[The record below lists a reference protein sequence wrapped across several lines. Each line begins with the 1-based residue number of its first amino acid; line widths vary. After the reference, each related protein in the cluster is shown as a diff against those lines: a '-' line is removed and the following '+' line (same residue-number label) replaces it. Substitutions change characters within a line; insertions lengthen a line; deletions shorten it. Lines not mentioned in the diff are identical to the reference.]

1 MKHDGK
7 NIVANFMSQCN
18 NVYLCIDTI
27 NKDMTLQQLEYIIA
41 VEQHGFFVA
50 AADACGVTQSTL
62 SLMIKKLEEEL
73 DVRIFNRDTHPV
85 TVTEMGK
92 KVIEEAKMAVYHT
105 KQLLELTRTAKEQAS
120 GDLSIAMTTTVAPVL
135 MPGLFRYMR
144 TKNSAIRLRVEEMI
158 TATIIAKLKKAEVDM
173 GILTY
178 PVNDPDLLEVPL
190 YHERFFAYV
199 SPDDPWA
206 ELESIERKHL
216 LEHRVWT
223 MKDGVRL
230 FDRTKVRSE
239 EEITYDKL
247 YEGGRVGILIQIANE
262 NGGLTVVPESHLHLL
277 SESVTR
283 CIKPIVNPE
292 PERVI
297 GLAFRKDYV
306 HERMMNIVVKAIKT
320 LVPAEMIDGMIRTD
334 YLRL

>member
-1 MKHDGK
+1 
-7 NIVANFMSQCN
+7 
-18 NVYLCIDTI
+18 
-27 NKDMTLQQLEYIIA
+27 MTLQQLEYIIA
-41 VEQHGFFVA
+41 VDEHGYFVA
-50 AADACGVTQSTL
+50 AAEACEVTQSTL

-73 DVRIFNRDTHPV
+73 DVKIFNRDTHPV
-85 TVTEMGK
+85 TVTEMGR
-92 KVIEEAKMAVYHT
+92 KVIDEAKMAVYHA
-105 KQLLELTRTAKEQAS
+105 KQLMELTRTAKAQAS

-135 MPGLFRYMR
+135 MPGLFHFMR
-144 TKNSAIRLRVEEMI
+144 TQYPAIRLRVEEMI
-158 TATIIAKLKKAEVDM
+158 TATIIAKLKMAEVDM
-173 GILTY
+173 GIVTY
-178 PVNDPDLLEVPL
+178 PINDPDLLEVPL
-190 YHERFFAYV
+190 YHERFLAYV
-199 SPDDPWA
+199 SPKDA
-206 ELESIERKHL
+206 LNQVESIERKHL
-216 LEHRVWT
+216 LEHQVWT

-230 FDRTKVRSE
+230 FDRSKVRSG

-277 SESVTR
+277 PESVQR

-292 PERVI
+292 PERTI

-320 LVPAEMIDGMIRTD
+320 LVPSEMIDGMIRTD

>member
-1 MKHDGK
+1 
-7 NIVANFMSQCN
+7 MSQCN
-18 NVYLCIDTI
+18 NIYLCIDKI
-27 NKDMTLQQLEYIIA
+27 NNKMTLQQLEYIIA
-41 VEQHGFFVA
+41 VDQHGYFVEA
-50 AADACGVTQSTL
+50 AEACGVTQSTL

-73 DVRIFNRDTHPV
+73 DVKVFNRDTHPV
-85 TVTEMGK
+85 TVTEMGRR
-92 KVIEEAKMAVYHT
+92 VIDEAKEAVFHT
-105 KQLLELTRTAKEQAS
+105 KQLLELTRSAKEQSS

-135 MPGLFRYMR
+135 MPGLFHFMR
-144 TKNSAIRLRVEEMI
+144 VKYASIRLRVEEMI
-158 TATIIAKLKKAEVDM
+158 SSTIISKLKRAEADM
-173 GILTY
+173 GIMTY
-178 PVNDPDLLEVPL
+178 PVNDPDLLELPL

-199 SPDDPWA
+199 SPKDTLFQA
-206 ELESIERKHL
+206 ESIERKHL

-230 FDRTKVRSE
+230 FDRSKVRSE

-262 NGGLTVVPESHLHLL
+262 NGGITIVPESHLHLL
-277 SESVTR
+277 PEEVKR
-283 CIKPIVNPE
+283 CIRPIVNPE

-297 GLAFRKDYV
+297 GLSFRKDYV

-320 LVPAEMIDGMIRTD
+320 MVPAEMIDGMIRMD

>member
-1 MKHDGK
+1 
-7 NIVANFMSQCN
+7 MSQYN
-18 NVYLCIDTI
+18 NIYLCIDKI
-27 NKDMTLQQLEYIIA
+27 NKEMTLQQLEYIIA
-41 VEQHGFFVA
+41 VEQHGYFVN

-73 DVRIFNRDTHPV
+73 DVKIFNRDTHPV
-85 TVTEMGK
+85 TVTEMGR
-92 KVIEEAKMAVYHT
+92 KVIDEAKMAVYHT

-144 TKNSAIRLRVEEMI
+144 TKYSAIHLSVEEM
-158 TATIIAKLKKAEVDM
+158 TTPTIIGKLKKAEADM

-230 FDRTKVRSE
+230 FDRSKFRSE

-306 HERMMNIVVKAIKT
+306 HERMMNIVVKAVKT
-320 LVPAEMIDGMIRTD
+320 MVPAEMIDGMIRTD

>member
-1 MKHDGK
+1 
-7 NIVANFMSQCN
+7 MSQCN
-18 NVYLCIDTI
+18 NVYLCIDII
-27 NKDMTLQQLEYIIA
+27 NKEMTLQQLEYIIA
-41 VEQHGFFVA
+41 VEQHGYFVN

-73 DVRIFNRDTHPV
+73 DVKIFNRDTHPV
-85 TVTEMGK
+85 TVTEMGRR
-92 KVIEEAKMAVYHT
+92 VIDEAKMAVYHT

-135 MPGLFRYMR
+135 MPGLFHYMR
-144 TKNSAIRLRVEEMI
+144 TKNPAIRLRVEEMI
-158 TATIIAKLKKAEVDM
+158 TATIITKLKKAEVDM
-173 GILTY
+173 GIVTY

-199 SPDDPWA
+199 SPQDA
-206 ELESIERKHL
+206 MYQVESIERSQLRQSK
-216 LEHRVWT
+216 VWT

-230 FDRTKVRSE
+230 FDRSQVRSE
-239 EEITYDKL
+239 EEIRYDKL
-247 YEGGRVGILIQIANE
+247 FEGGRVGILIQIVNE
-262 NGGLTVVPESHLHLL
+262 NGGITIVPESHLHLL
-277 SESVTR
+277 PESVKDNIR
-283 CIKPIVNPE
+283 PIVNPE
-292 PERVI
+292 PQRTI

-320 LVPAEMIDGMIRTD
+320 MVPSEFLDGVIRAD

>member
-1 MKHDGK
+1 
-7 NIVANFMSQCN
+7 MSQHN
-18 NVYLCIDTI
+18 NIYLCIDKI
-27 NKDMTLQQLEYIIA
+27 NKEMTLQQLEYIIA
-41 VEQHGFFVA
+41 VEQHGYFVTA
-50 AADACGVTQSTL
+50 AESCGVTQSTL

-73 DVRIFNRDTHPV
+73 DVKIFNRDTHPV

-105 KQLLELTRTAKEQAS
+105 KQLIELTRTAKEQAS

-135 MPGLFRYMR
+135 MPGLFHYMR
-144 TKNSAIRLRVEEMI
+144 TRHAAIQLRVEEMI
-158 TATIIAKLKKAEVDM
+158 TATIIDKLKKAEVDM

-178 PVNDPDLLEVPL
+178 PVNDPDLLEIPL

-199 SPDDPWA
+199 SPDDAWA
-206 ELESIERKHL
+206 QLESIERTHL
-216 LEHRVWT
+216 LDHRVWT

-230 FDRTKVRSE
+230 FDRAKVRS

>member
-1 MKHDGK
+1 
-7 NIVANFMSQCN
+7 
-18 NVYLCIDTI
+18 
-27 NKDMTLQQLEYIIA
+27 MTLQQLEYIIA
-41 VEQHGFFVA
+41 VEQHGYFVN

-73 DVRIFNRDTHPV
+73 DVKIFNRDTHPV
-85 TVTEMGK
+85 TVTEIGR
-92 KVIEEAKMAVYHT
+92 KVIDEAKMAVYHT

-135 MPGLFRYMR
+135 MPGLFHYMR
-144 TKNSAIRLRVEEMI
+144 IRHASILLRVEEMI
-158 TATIIAKLKKAEVDM
+158 TSTIIEKLKKADVDM
-173 GILTY
+173 GIITY

-206 ELESIERKHL
+206 ELESIERMRL
-216 LEHRVWT
+216 LDHRVWT

-230 FDRTKVRSE
+230 FDRSKVRS

-283 CIKPIVNPE
+283 CIKPIANPE
-292 PERVI
+292 PERTI

>member
-1 MKHDGK
+1 
-7 NIVANFMSQCN
+7 MSQYN
-18 NVYLCIDTI
+18 IIYLCIDKI
-27 NKDMTLQQLEYIIA
+27 NKKMTLQQLEYIIA
-41 VEQHGFFVA
+41 VEQHGYFVTA
-50 AADACGVTQSTL
+50 AESCGVTQSTL

-73 DVRIFNRDTHPV
+73 DVKIFNRDTHPV

-92 KVIEEAKMAVYHT
+92 KVIDEAKQAVYHT
-105 KQLLELTRTAKEQAS
+105 KQLLEMTRTAKEQAS

-135 MPGLFRYMR
+135 MPGLFHYMR
-144 TKNSAIRLRVEEMI
+144 TRHAAIQLRVEEMI
-158 TATIIAKLKKAEVDM
+158 TATIIDKLKKAEVDM
-173 GILTY
+173 GIITY

-199 SPDDPWA
+199 SPDDAWA
-206 ELESIERKHL
+206 QLESIERTHL
-216 LEHRVWT
+216 LDHRVWT

-230 FDRTKVRSE
+230 FDRSKVRS

-277 SESVTR
+277 PESVTK

-306 HERMMNIVVKAIKT
+306 HERMMNIVVKAVKT
-320 LVPAEMIDGMIRTD
+320 MVPAEMIDGMIRTD

>member
-7 NIVANFMSQCN
+7 NTVVNFMSQYN
-18 NVYLCIDTI
+18 NVYLCIDKI
-27 NKDMTLQQLEYIIA
+27 NKVMTLQQLEYIIA
-41 VEQHGFFVA
+41 VEQHGYFVA

-73 DVRIFNRDTHPV
+73 DIRIFNRDTHPV

-105 KQLLELTRTAKEQAS
+105 KQLIELTRTAKEQAS

-144 TKNSAIRLRVEEMI
+144 TKNSTIRLRVEEMI
-158 TATIIAKLKKAEVDM
+158 TATIITKLKKAEVDM

-178 PVNDPDLLEVPL
+178 PVNDPDLLEMPL

-230 FDRTKVRSE
+230 FDRSKFRSE

-320 LVPAEMIDGMIRTD
+320 MVPAEMIDGMIRTD

>member
-1 MKHDGK
+1 
-7 NIVANFMSQCN
+7 MSQYN
-18 NVYLCIDTI
+18 IIYLCIDKI
-27 NKDMTLQQLEYIIA
+27 NKGMTLQQLEYIIA
-41 VEQHGFFVA
+41 VEQHGYFVTA
-50 AADACGVTQSTL
+50 AESCGVTQSTL

-73 DVRIFNRDTHPV
+73 DVKIFNRDTHPV
-85 TVTEMGK
+85 TVTEMGQ
-92 KVIEEAKMAVYHT
+92 KVIDEAKQAVYHT
-105 KQLLELTRTAKEQAS
+105 KQLLEMTRTAKEQAS

-135 MPGLFRYMR
+135 MPGLFHYMR
-144 TKNSAIRLRVEEMI
+144 TRHAAIQLRVEEMI
-158 TATIIAKLKKAEVDM
+158 TATIIDKLKKAEVDM
-173 GILTY
+173 GIITY

-206 ELESIERKHL
+206 QLESIERTHL
-216 LEHRVWT
+216 LDHRVWT

-230 FDRTKVRSE
+230 FDRSKVRS

-277 SESVTR
+277 PESVTK

-306 HERMMNIVVKAIKT
+306 HERMMNIVVKAVKT
-320 LVPAEMIDGMIRTD
+320 MVPAEMIDGMIRTD

>member
-1 MKHDGK
+1 
-7 NIVANFMSQCN
+7 MSQCN
-18 NVYLCIDTI
+18 NIYLCIDKI
-27 NKDMTLQQLEYIIA
+27 NKEMTLQQLEYIIA
-41 VEQHGFFVA
+41 VEQHGYFVN

-73 DVRIFNRDTHPV
+73 DVKIFNRDTHPV
-85 TVTEMGK
+85 TVTEMGRR
-92 KVIEEAKMAVYHT
+92 VIDEAKMAVYHT

-135 MPGLFRYMR
+135 MPGLFHYMR
-144 TKNSAIRLRVEEMI
+144 TKNPAIRLRVEEMI
-158 TATIIAKLKKAEVDM
+158 TATIITKLKKAEVDM
-173 GILTY
+173 GIVTY

-199 SPDDPWA
+199 SPQDA
-206 ELESIERKHL
+206 LYQEESVERKHL
-216 LEHRVWT
+216 LEHKVWT

-230 FDRTKVRSE
+230 IDRSKVRSE

-247 YEGGRVGILIQIANE
+247 YEGGRVGILIQIVNE
-262 NGGLTVVPESHLHLL
+262 NGGITIVPESHLHLL
-277 SESVTR
+277 PESVKDN
-283 CIKPIVNPE
+283 IKPIVSPE
-292 PERVI
+292 PQRTI
-297 GLAFRKDYV
+297 GLVFRKDYV

-320 LVPAEMIDGMIRTD
+320 VVPSEFLDGVIRAD

>member
-1 MKHDGK
+1 
-7 NIVANFMSQCN
+7 
-18 NVYLCIDTI
+18 
-27 NKDMTLQQLEYIIA
+27 MTLQQLEYIIA
-41 VEQHGFFVA
+41 VEQHGYFVA

-73 DVRIFNRDTHPV
+73 DVKIFNRDTHPV

-105 KQLLELTRTAKEQAS
+105 KQLLELTRSAKEQAS
-120 GDLSIAMTTTVAPVL
+120 GDLNIAMTTTVAPVL

-144 TKNSAIRLRVEEMI
+144 TKYSAIRLSVEEM
-158 TATIIAKLKKAEVDM
+158 TTPTIIDKLKKAEADM

-178 PVNDPDLLEVPL
+178 PINDPDLLEVPL

-206 ELESIERKHL
+206 ELESIERAHL
-216 LEHRVWT
+216 LDHRVWT

-230 FDRTKVRSE
+230 FDRSKVRS

-277 SESVTR
+277 SESVR
-283 CIKPIVNPE
+283 SCIKPIINPE

-320 LVPAEMIDGMIRTD
+320 MVPAEMIDGMIRTD

>member
-1 MKHDGK
+1 
-7 NIVANFMSQCN
+7 
-18 NVYLCIDTI
+18 
-27 NKDMTLQQLEYIIA
+27 MTLQQLEYIIA
-41 VEQHGFFVA
+41 VDEHGYFVTA
-50 AADACGVTQSTL
+50 AEACNVTQSTM

-85 TVTEMGK
+85 TVTEMGR
-92 KVIEEAKMAVYHT
+92 KVIDEAKMAIYHT
-105 KQLLELTRTAKEQAS
+105 KQLLELTRTAKEQSS
-120 GDLSIAMTTTVAPVL
+120 GDLNIAMTTTVAPVL
-135 MPGLFRYMR
+135 MPGLFHFMR
-144 TKNSAIRLRVEEMI
+144 TQYPAIQLRVEEMI
-158 TATIIAKLKKAEVDM
+158 TATIIDKLKKAEVDM
-173 GILTY
+173 GIITY
-178 PVNDPDLLEVPL
+178 PVSDPDLLEVPL

-206 ELESIERKHL
+206 ELESIERTHL

-230 FDRTKVRSE
+230 FDRSKVRSE

-277 SESVTR
+277 PESVR
-283 CIKPIVNPE
+283 NCIKPIVNPE
-292 PERVI
+292 PERTI

>member
-1 MKHDGK
+1 
-7 NIVANFMSQCN
+7 
-18 NVYLCIDTI
+18 
-27 NKDMTLQQLEYIIA
+27 MTLQQLEYIIA
-41 VEQHGFFVA
+41 VEQHGYFVN

-73 DVRIFNRDTHPV
+73 DVKIFNRDTHPV
-85 TVTEMGK
+85 TVTEMGR
-92 KVIEEAKMAVYHT
+92 KVIDEAKMAIYHT
-105 KQLLELTRTAKEQAS
+105 KQLIEMTRSAKEQAS

-135 MPGLFRYMR
+135 MPGLFHYMR
-144 TKNSAIRLRVEEMI
+144 TKHSAIRLRVEEMI

-173 GILTY
+173 GIITY

-199 SPDDPWA
+199 SPQDA
-206 ELESIERKHL
+206 MYHAESIERKQL
-216 LEHRVWT
+216 RQLKVWT
-223 MKDGVRL
+223 MKNGVRL
-230 FDRTKVRSE
+230 FDRSQVRSE

-247 YEGGRVGILIQIANE
+247 FEGGRVGILIQIVNE
-262 NGGLTVVPESHLHLL
+262 NGGVTIVPESHLHLL
-277 SESVTR
+277 PEMVKDR
-283 CIKPIVNPE
+283 IKPIVNPE
-292 PERVI
+292 PQRTI

-320 LVPAEMIDGMIRTD
+320 LVPSEFLDGVIRVD

>member
-1 MKHDGK
+1 
-7 NIVANFMSQCN
+7 MSQYN
-18 NVYLCIDTI
+18 IVYLCIDKI
-27 NKDMTLQQLEYIIA
+27 NKEMTLQQLEYIIA
-41 VEQHGFFVA
+41 VEQHGYFVA

-73 DVRIFNRDTHPV
+73 DVKIFNRDTHPV

-92 KVIEEAKMAVYHT
+92 KVIEEAKMAIYHT
-105 KQLLELTRTAKEQAS
+105 KQLLELTRSAKEQAS

-144 TKNSAIRLRVEEMI
+144 TKYSAIRLGVEEM
-158 TATIIAKLKKAEVDM
+158 TTPTIIDKLKKAEADM

-178 PVNDPDLLEVPL
+178 PINDPDLLEVPL

-206 ELESIERKHL
+206 ELESIERAHL
-216 LEHRVWT
+216 LDHRVWT

-230 FDRTKVRSE
+230 FDRSKVRS

-277 SESVTR
+277 SESVR
-283 CIKPIVNPE
+283 SCIKPIINPE

-306 HERMMNIVVKAIKT
+306 HERMMNIVVKAVKT
-320 LVPAEMIDGMIRTD
+320 MVPAGMIDGMIRTD

>member
-1 MKHDGK
+1 
-7 NIVANFMSQCN
+7 
-18 NVYLCIDTI
+18 
-27 NKDMTLQQLEYIIA
+27 MTLQQLEYIIA
-41 VEQHGFFVA
+41 VEQHGYFVA

-73 DVRIFNRDTHPV
+73 DVKIFNRDTHPV
-85 TVTEMGK
+85 TVTEMGE
-92 KVIEEAKMAVYHT
+92 KVIEEAKMAIYHT

-120 GDLSIAMTTTVAPVL
+120 GELSIAMITTVAPVL
-135 MPGLFRYMR
+135 MPGLFHYMR
-144 TKNSAIRLRVEEMI
+144 TKHSAIRLRVEEMI
-158 TATIIAKLKKAEVDM
+158 TTTILTKLKKAEVDM
-173 GILTY
+173 GIVTY

-199 SPDDPWA
+199 SPDDAWA

-216 LEHRVWT
+216 LDHRVWT

-230 FDRTKVRSE
+230 FDRSRVRSG

-262 NGGLTVVPESHLHLL
+262 NGGLTVVPGSHLHLL
-277 SESVTR
+277 PEPLKN
-283 CIKPIVNPE
+283 CIKPIVNPV
-292 PERVI
+292 PERTI

>member
-1 MKHDGK
+1 
-7 NIVANFMSQCN
+7 
-18 NVYLCIDTI
+18 
-27 NKDMTLQQLEYIIA
+27 MTLQQLEYIIA
-41 VEQHGFFVA
+41 VEQHGYFVTA
-50 AADACGVTQSTL
+50 AESCGVTQSTL

-73 DVRIFNRDTHPV
+73 DVKIFNRDTHPV
-85 TVTEMGK
+85 TVTEMGR
-92 KVIEEAKMAVYHT
+92 KVIDEAKQAVYHT
-105 KQLLELTRTAKEQAS
+105 KQLLEMTRTAKEQAS

-135 MPGLFRYMR
+135 MPGLFHYMR
-144 TKNSAIRLRVEEMI
+144 TRHAAIQLRVEEM
-158 TATIIAKLKKAEVDM
+158 TTPTIIDKLKKAEADM

-206 ELESIERKHL
+206 ELESIERAHL
-216 LEHRVWT
+216 LDHRVWT

-230 FDRTKVRSE
+230 FDRSKVRS

-277 SESVTR
+277 SESVR
-283 CIKPIVNPE
+283 SCIKPIINPE

-320 LVPAEMIDGMIRTD
+320 MVPAEMIDGMIRTD

>member
-1 MKHDGK
+1 
-7 NIVANFMSQCN
+7 
-18 NVYLCIDTI
+18 
-27 NKDMTLQQLEYIIA
+27 MTLQQLEYIIA
-41 VEQHGFFVA
+41 VDEHGYFVA
-50 AADACGVTQSTL
+50 AAEACEVTQSTL

-73 DVRIFNRDTHPV
+73 DVKIFNRDTHPV
-85 TVTEMGK
+85 TVTEMGR
-92 KVIEEAKMAVYHT
+92 KVIDEAKMAVYHA
-105 KQLLELTRTAKEQAS
+105 KQLMELTRTAKAQAS

-135 MPGLFRYMR
+135 MPGLFHFMR
-144 TKNSAIRLRVEEMI
+144 TQYPAIRLRVEEMI
-158 TATIIAKLKKAEVDM
+158 TATIISKLKIAEVDM
-173 GILTY
+173 GIVTY

-190 YHERFFAYV
+190 YHERFLAYV
-199 SPDDPWA
+199 SPKDA
-206 ELESIERKHL
+206 LNQVESIERKHL
-216 LEHRVWT
+216 LEHQVWT

-230 FDRTKVRSE
+230 FDRSKVRSG

-277 SESVTR
+277 PESVQR

-292 PERVI
+292 PERTI

-320 LVPAEMIDGMIRTD
+320 LVPSEMIDGMIRTD

>member
-1 MKHDGK
+1 MF
-7 NIVANFMSQCN
+7 FMSQYN
-18 NVYLCIDTI
+18 NVYLCIDKI
-27 NKDMTLQQLEYIIA
+27 NKEMTLQQLEYIIA
-41 VEQHGFFVA
+41 VEQHGYFVN

-73 DVRIFNRDTHPV
+73 DVKLFNRDTHPV
-85 TVTEMGK
+85 TVTEMGR
-92 KVIEEAKMAVYHT
+92 KVIDEAKMAVYHT

-144 TKNSAIRLRVEEMI
+144 TKNSAIRLSVEEM
-158 TATIIAKLKKAEVDM
+158 TTPTIIDKLKKAEADM

-206 ELESIERKHL
+206 ELESIERAHL
-216 LEHRVWT
+216 LDHRVWT

-230 FDRTKVRSE
+230 FDRSKVRS

-277 SESVTR
+277 SESVR
-283 CIKPIVNPE
+283 SCIKPIINPE

-306 HERMMNIVVKAIKT
+306 LVHCPNGYAVSLFYVK
-320 LVPAEMIDGMIRTD
+320 
-334 YLRL
+334 